1 MHALLDPVRDDWR
14 AALRELEALGA
25 SSGRAIALG
34 VGAAAA
40 VLGARRP
47 AARCATL
54 PCMSHPERRPGGG
67 VPRRK
72 REQRAY
78 YLVLA
83 SGGLAVAAVVVFV
96 LAIVGVASFGLFIL
110 LAVLA
115 AVAGFLLRRTLSP

>member
-1 MHALLDPVRDDWR
+1 
-14 AALRELEALGA
+14 
-25 SSGRAIALG
+25 
-34 VGAAAA
+34 
-40 VLGARRP
+40 
-47 AARCATL
+47 
-54 PCMSHPERRPGGG
+54 MSHPERRPGGG

-96 LAIVGVASFGLFIL
+96 LAIIGVANFGLFIL

-115 AVAGFLLRRTLSP
+115 AVAGFLLRRTLNP